1 MLMITE
7 GGAVFCVFPNRE
19 KTTRRTYEGGRAST
33 MDQMRV
39 VLYTRDASFS
49 CWRAKRL
56 LNGKGYAFEEI
67 TLSEGDDEV
76 EERGARLD
84 RTISEKRV
92 PFVFVDGRPVGGI
105 REILALDASGV
116 LDRLVRGEV

>member
-1 MLMITE
+1 
-7 GGAVFCVFPNRE
+7 
-19 KTTRRTYEGGRAST
+19 

-39 VLYTRDASFS
+39 VLYTADKSIS

-56 LNGKGYAFEEI
+56 LKHNGYAFEVI
-67 TLSEGDDEV
+67 DLTGDGG
-76 EERGARLD
+76 EEEDGARLD

-92 PFVFVDGRPVGGI
+92 PFVFVDGRPVGGF
-105 REILALDASGV
+105 REMLALSASGV